1 MRTGGVQPAPEGRI
15 FPMPQRTLK
24 KVSEELIELA
34 ASGHTAPPFS
44 ARFKKFD
51 AEMGYQAMRRL
62 HQHRLTIGWTPLG
75 RKVGFTNRAL
85 WERYGVHEPIWGFV
99 YDRTLIRAVDN
110 RAEVPLEG
118 LAQPRIEA
126 EICFGL
132 KAPPPRSHDAHAIL
146 AAIEWVAHSLEIVQ
160 CFHPDWKVKLP
171 DCTAANG
178 LHGRLVLGTP
188 IAVETIADL
197 EALLPAA
204 RVVLRKGRKA
214 VDEGIGA
221 NVLDSPLYSLAHLV
235 ELLALQPDFDQLHAG
250 EVVSTGTLTD
260 AHPVAPGETWSTKI
274 EGLPLAGLTVKFT

>member
-1 MRTGGVQPAPEGRI
+1 MPES
-15 FPMPQRTLK
+15 TLN

-44 ARFKKFD
+44 ARYPKLNAD
-51 AEMGYQAMRRL
+51 LGYRAMRRL
-62 HQHRLTIGWTPLG
+62 HQHRLTIGWKPLG
-75 RKVGFTNRAL
+75 RKIGFTNRTL
-85 WERYGVHEPIWGFV
+85 WARYGVHEPIWGFV
-99 YDRTLIRAVDN
+99 YDHTLVRAVDN
-110 RAEVPLEG
+110 RAEVPLAG

-126 EICFGL
+126 EILFGL
-132 KAPPPRSHDAHAIL
+132 KAPPPRSHDARAIL
-146 AAIEWVAHSLEIVQ
+146 AAVDWVAHAVEIVQ

-188 IAVETIADL
+188 VPVGKIPHL

-204 RVVLRKGRKA
+204 RVVLRRGGEA

-250 EVVSTGTLTD
+250 EIVSTGTLTD
-260 AHPVAPGETWSTKI
+260 AHPVQPGETWSTAF
-274 EGLPLAGLTVKFT
+274 EGLPLPGLTVSFR

>member
-1 MRTGGVQPAPEGRI
+1 
-15 FPMPQRTLK
+15 MPQRTLK

-274 EGLPLAGLTVKFT
+274 EGLPLAGLTVNFT

>member
-1 MRTGGVQPAPEGRI
+1 MLES
-15 FPMPQRTLK
+15 TLN
-24 KVSEELIELA
+24 KVSEELIELE

-44 ARFKKFD
+44 ARYPKLD
-51 AEMGYQAMRRL
+51 ADVGYRAMRRL
-62 HQHRLTIGWTPLG
+62 HQHRLIIGWKPLG
-75 RKVGFTNRAL
+75 RKIGFTNRTL

-99 YDRTLIRAVDN
+99 YDHTLIRSAGN

-132 KAPPPRSHDAHAIL
+132 KAPPPRSHDARAIL
-146 AAIEWVAHSLEIVQ
+146 AAIAWVAHSVEIVQ

-178 LHGRLVLGTP
+178 LHGRLILGTP
-188 IAVETIADL
+188 TPAHDIPDL

-204 RVVLRKGRKA
+204 RVVLRRGDKV
-214 VDEGIGA
+214 VDQGVGA

-235 ELLALQPDFDQLHAG
+235 EVLALQPDFDQLHA
-250 EVVSTGTLTD
+250 EEIVSTGTLTD
-260 AHPVAPGETWSTKI
+260 AHPVKPGETWSTAF
-274 EGLPLAGLTVKFT
+274 EGLPLAGLTVTFT